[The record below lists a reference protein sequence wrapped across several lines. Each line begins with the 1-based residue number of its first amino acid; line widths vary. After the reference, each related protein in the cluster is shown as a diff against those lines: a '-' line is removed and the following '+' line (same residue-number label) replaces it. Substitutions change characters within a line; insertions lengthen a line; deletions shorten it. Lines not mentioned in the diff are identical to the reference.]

1 MKKSNYL
8 LISAIFLMIF
18 AFNPIVKAQYPT
30 YQCAAV
36 LGGEKILKVTKVD
49 PVGLTITLGADWSDD
64 LEGSFGVGCNVSGAK
79 NKAEIIG
86 VYPNETINLGAGDM
100 NAFIVETKYWLW
112 TTEKFSSTPDVPAI
126 NVTTLYDPA
135 DLQTLCALGWFAIPG
150 TNVSMYAFWWDGV
163 NAATRAASSY
173 LTQLPVEADDYLA
186 EMIWVENW
194 TVDGLEVTYSGP
206 PDGITFI
213 NDYTATWEFDNVY
226 GAFIRYTLK
235 DNESKV
241 IYEFKVQLPEKGLIP
256 GFQIPLFLGV
266 SLASIIT
273 VVYIIMKKKR

>member
-1 MKKSNYL
+1 
-8 LISAIFLMIF
+8 
-18 AFNPIVKAQYPT
+18 
-30 YQCAAV
+30 
-36 LGGEKILKVTKVD
+36 
-49 PVGLTITLGADWSDD
+49 
-64 LEGSFGVGCNVSGAK
+64 
-79 NKAEIIG
+79 
-86 VYPNETINLGAGDM
+86 
-100 NAFIVETKYWLW
+100 
-112 TTEKFSSTPDVPAI
+112 
-126 NVTTLYDPA
+126 
-135 DLQTLCALGWFAIPG
+135 
-150 TNVSMYAFWWDGV
+150 
-163 NAATRAASSY
+163 
-173 LTQLPVEADDYLA
+173 
-186 EMIWVENW
+186 MIWVENW